1 MKNKHCEWCDNQ
13 FTAKLSYQIYC
24 SVECREQAT
33 KEKIAERYLLVKIKN
48 RIGKE
53 RKCKS
58 CGVNLSIYN
67 DDVLCK
73 VCSVNPTEVLK
84 AMKDLKGLADG
95 KD

>member
-13 FTAKLSYQIYC
+13 FDAKLSYQIYC
-24 SVECREQAT
+24 SVDCREYAT

-73 VCSVNPTEVLK
+73 ACSVNPTEVMK
-84 AMKDLKGLADG
+84 AMKDLKGLANG

>member
-1 MKNKHCEWCDNQ
+1 MNNQHCEWCANQ

-73 VCSVNPTEVLK
+73 VCAVNPSEVLK

>member
-13 FTAKLSYQIYC
+13 FEAKLSYQIYC
-24 SVECREQAT
+24 SVECREYAT

-48 RIGKE
+48 RIGKD

-73 VCSVNPTEVLK
+73 ACSVNPAEVIK
-84 AMKDLKGLADG
+84 AMKDLKGLANG

>member
-1 MKNKHCEWCDNQ
+1 MKNKHCEWCDNT
-13 FTAKLSYQIYC
+13 FAAKLSYQIYC
-24 SVECREQAT
+24 SVECREEAT

-73 VCSVNPTEVLK
+73 VCAVNPAEVLK